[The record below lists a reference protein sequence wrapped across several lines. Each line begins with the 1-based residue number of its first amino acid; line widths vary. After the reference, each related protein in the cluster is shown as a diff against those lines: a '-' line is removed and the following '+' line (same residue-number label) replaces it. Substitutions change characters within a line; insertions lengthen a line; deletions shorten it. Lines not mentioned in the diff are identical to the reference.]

1 MLQRRT
7 DAASWQGTSPPAQ
20 PRDDGACPGQLS
32 FVIRGKWRI
41 ATIAHRFKRL
51 IDLAERG
58 LSHGGVP
65 TPLGKEH
72 QRDAC
77 TANTRRPLKR
87 HALARPFL

>member
-1 MLQRRT
+1 MLL
-7 DAASWQGTSPPAQ
+7 TSPPAQ
-20 PRDDGACPGQLS
+20 PRDDGACPGELL
-32 FVIRGKWRI
+32 FINRRVWRI
-41 ATIAHRFKRL
+41 AAIAHGFKRL

-58 LSHGGVP
+58 LSHAGVP
-65 TPLGKEH
+65 PPLGKEH